1 MFFFNRRLGLVVDM
15 WKKVKTWSCLMKK
28 NLWLIIYDYIC
39 KAI

>member
-28 NLWLIIYDYIC
+28 KSVVNYL
-39 KAI
+39 